1 MALKVLVAADR
12 ARARGEG
19 VKGSRSEIEAQG
31 FGFGGRLAAEGGY
44 VWGGLGRS
52 VGTHN

>member
-19 VKGSRSEIEAQG
+19 VKGSQSEIEAQG
-31 FGFGGRLAAEGGY
+31 FSFGGRLAAEGGY
-44 VWGGLGRS
+44 VWGGTRS
-52 VGTHN
+52 ECGYA